1 MVSSRDKWEDFA
13 KLIKMG
19 KSDGE
24 LLEKLFLFFPKKL
37 WMRNLDWELL
47 ELLLVTRSHSHAAV
61 PMIVGLQQA
70 WNGPKGKT
78 LYSI

>member
-1 MVSSRDKWEDFA
+1 LPNLLPNCWRSIFNVFAKNQRWQLDLPNCWKCSKWEDFA

-37 WMRNLDWELL
+37 WMRNLDWEL
-47 ELLLVTRSHSHAAV
+47 ELL
-61 PMIVGLQQA
+61 
-70 WNGPKGKT
+70 
-78 LYSI
+78 